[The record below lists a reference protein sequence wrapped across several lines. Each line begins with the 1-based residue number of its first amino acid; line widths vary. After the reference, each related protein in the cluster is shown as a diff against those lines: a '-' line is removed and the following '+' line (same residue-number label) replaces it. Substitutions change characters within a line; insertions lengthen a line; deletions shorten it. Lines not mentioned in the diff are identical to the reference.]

1 MELPAAQSL
10 AHFVAGVLL
19 LIYPS
24 IRLTSPRNCRL
35 YKTWS
40 TKCIWG
46 KRECGATGLRKGGCE
61 LIGED
66 QEGWGRKAVSTGI
79 HAFGGDVR
87 VLRIFVAINYL
98 NESAVTGSPVGTDFA
113 HFDAS
118 EAQKDDPV
126 IPGRMDADF
135 VAAVD
140 RLSPRRLVHHWFRH
154 RSIDVH
160 RLVAPV
166 FCFSAMHASE

>member
-1 MELPAAQSL
+1 MRHERQ
-10 AHFVAGVLL
+10 V
-19 LIYPS
+19 
-24 IRLTSPRNCRL
+24 
-35 YKTWS
+35 
-40 TKCIWG
+40 
-46 KRECGATGLRKGGCE
+46 CGAGAE
-61 LIGED
+61 LIAED
-66 QEGWGRKAVSTGI
+66 QEGWGMGGRKAVSTGI

-98 NESAVTGSPVGTDFA
+98 NESTVTGSPVGTDFA

-126 IPGRMDADF
+126 IPGRMNADF

-166 FCFSAMHASE
+166 FCRIRDVCVRIGSAGLHF